1 MLSEE
6 TILVTSILVT
16 GFLIFTIPVFGTH
29 MFVWLH
35 DWVKY
40 NKTELT
46 WAKELIIDIIRLVAM
61 FYIVSFTINIIQ
73 GKLG

>member
-6 TILVTSILVT
+6 TILITSILVT
-16 GFLIFTIPVFGTH
+16 GFLIFAVSVFGTH

-40 NKTELT
+40 DKTKIT
-46 WAKELIIDIIRLVAM
+46 WDKELIIDIIRLVAV
-61 FYIVSFTINIIQ
+61 FYIVSFAVNIVQ

>member
-16 GFLIFTIPVFGTH
+16 VFLIFTISVFGTH

-35 DWVKY
+35 AWVKY

-46 WAKELIIDIIRLVAM
+46 WDKELIIDIIRLVAM